1 MHMATA
7 VSGVPPV
14 STRPTILERLSV
26 PPQLAWG
33 YLGLLLF
40 MIGDGIEAG
49 YLAPFLNGIGVS
61 HGKIALMFT
70 LYGMAAA
77 LAARMSGA
85 LAATVGARAVMW
97 FGGSILAFFQVIFF
111 VFWFAFSHPRLLLLT
126 PFLR

>member
-1 MHMATA
+1 
-7 VSGVPPV
+7 VS
-14 STRPTILERLSV
+14 

-61 HGKIALMFT
+61 QGKIALMFT

-77 LAARMSGA
+77 LAARMAGA
-85 LAATVGARAVMW
+85 LADTVGARVVMW
-97 FGGSILAFFQVIFF
+97 LG
-111 VFWFAFSHPRLLLLT
+111 VFLPAQQE
-126 PFLR
+126 